1 MKSNDLIKL
10 EETIKNIAPDGR
22 FALAY
27 SGGVDSS
34 ILLEV
39 ARRMGIDVLPLTFSL
54 EESLKLPEVRANG
67 RDRCYHCKKLMMS
80 TFRKEAGEK
89 GYKVLCDGTNV
100 DDRKQYRPGLKALE
114 EEGVRSPI
122 AEAGLTKEQ
131 LREIGRELG
140 LEIAN
145 KPSSPCHLTRF
156 PYDTYVTDEMLE
168 AVRAAEDL
176 MKSAGFPACRVRVFK
191 DTSKIEVPLDV
202 VLLIKGETDL
212 LNKVLD
218 VLKPIFVSEVIV
230 DEKGLRSGTMD
241 ENGDV

>member
-1 MKSNDLIKL
+1 MKSSNLIRL
-10 EETIKNIAPDGR
+10 ESTIKDIAKDGKM
-22 FALAY
+22 ALAY

-34 ILLEV
+34 ILLAV
-39 ARRMGIDVLPLTFSL
+39 ARGAGIDVLPLTFDISKAR
-54 EESLKLPEVRANG
+54 EIPQVRNNAK
-67 RDRCYHCKKLMMS
+67 DRCYHCKKLMMS

-89 GYKVLCDGTNV
+89 GYEVLCDGTNT

-140 LEIAN
+140 LPVAD
-145 KPSSPCHLTRF
+145 KPSSPCLLTRF
-156 PYDTYVTDEMLE
+156 PYYTYVSEDMIT
-168 AVRAAEDL
+168 AVGKAEDIV
-176 MKSAGFPACRVRVFK
+176 KEAGFPACRVRVFK

-202 VLLIKGETDL
+202 VLLIKGESDL

-218 VLKPIFVSEVIV
+218 VLKPIGVSEVIV

-241 ENGDV
+241 E